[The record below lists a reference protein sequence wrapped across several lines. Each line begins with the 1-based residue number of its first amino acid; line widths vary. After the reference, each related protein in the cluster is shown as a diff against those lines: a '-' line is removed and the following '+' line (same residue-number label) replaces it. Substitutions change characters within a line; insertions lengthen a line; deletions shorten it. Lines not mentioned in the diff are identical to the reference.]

1 MLSKEKVRRKFALI
15 RKRKYF
21 PVDKNYFKPL
31 IHLINRKKK
40 KNLSLYY
47 PSNYEVDT
55 LSLFELLK
63 TKKNISTYLPKLLPN
78 GSMKF
83 VRWSFYD
90 PLRVNKYGFLEPVGK
105 SKAIIPEII
114 VLPLLSFDK
123 FGNRLG
129 YGKGYYDKFLSKSSV
144 KKNKTLTIGLAF
156 YFQKYKKIPTI
167 KSDVKIDRILTEKG
181 FL

>member
-1 MLSKEKVRRKFALI
+1 
-15 RKRKYF
+15 
-21 PVDKNYFKPL
+21 
-31 IHLINRKKK
+31 
-40 KNLSLYY
+40 
-47 PSNYEVDT
+47 
-55 LSLFELLK
+55 
-63 TKKNISTYLPKLLPN
+63 
-78 GSMKF
+78 MKF

-144 KKNKTLTIGLAF
+144 KKK
-156 YFQKYKKIPTI
+156 
-167 KSDVKIDRILTEKG
+167 
-181 FL
+181 